1 MNDITRLCLA
11 TMSNSTVNPLAT
23 AAAGATASKTQ
34 ISREEY
40 NKIKLKSYVLE
51 EDEEMLYEFLTKY
64 VSDVE
69 GILTDLGKYKE
80 DTPVQR
86 GLKAKKEIAQLLSN
100 KLRKEPK
107 LLEKRPV
114 KAAAASETKAE

>member
-1 MNDITRLCLA
+1 MNDILRLCLS
-11 TMSNSTVNPLAT
+11 TMSNPTVNPLN
-23 AAAGATASKTQ
+23 AAAAASKTQ
-34 ISREEY
+34 IPREEY

-51 EDEEMLYEFLTKY
+51 EDEEMIYELLTKY

-69 GILTDLGKYKE
+69 IIMTDLAKYKE

-86 GLKAKKEIAQLLSN
+86 GLKAKKEMAQLLSN

-107 LLEKRPV
+107 LLEKR
-114 KAAAASETKAE
+114 ATKASAPATSE

>member
-23 AAAGATASKTQ
+23 AAAGAAASKTQ

-69 GILTDLGKYKE
+69 SILTDLGKYKE

-107 LLEKRPV
+107 LLEKRAV
-114 KAAAASETKAE
+114 KAATASETKAE

>member
-1 MNDITRLCLA
+1 MNDITRLCLS
-11 TMSNSTVNPLAT
+11 TMSNPTVNPLAT
-23 AAAGATASKTQ
+23 AAASKIL

-69 GILTDLGKYKE
+69 GILTDLSKYKE

-86 GLKAKKEIAQLLSN
+86 GLKAKKEMAQLLSN

-107 LLEKRPV
+107 LLEKRAV
-114 KAAAASETKAE
+114 QAAATPATTTETKSE

>member
-1 MNDITRLCLA
+1 MNDITRLCLS
-11 TMSNSTVNPLAT
+11 TMSNPTVNPLAT
-23 AAAGATASKTQ
+23 AAASKTL

-69 GILTDLGKYKE
+69 GILTDLSKYKE

-86 GLKAKKEIAQLLSN
+86 GLKAKKEMAQLLSN

-107 LLEKRPV
+107 LLEKRAV
-114 KAAAASETKAE
+114 KAAATPATTTETKSE